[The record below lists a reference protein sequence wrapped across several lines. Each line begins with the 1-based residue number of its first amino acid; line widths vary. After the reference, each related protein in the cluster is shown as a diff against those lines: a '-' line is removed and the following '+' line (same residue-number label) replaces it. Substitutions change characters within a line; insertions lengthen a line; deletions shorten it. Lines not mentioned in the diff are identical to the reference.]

1 MPRSCMIMA
10 DVAQAHDGSLGT
22 AHAFID
28 AVAKTGAD
36 AIKFQMHIADA
47 ESTTREPWRVKF
59 SPQDDTRFE
68 YWKRMEFTEEQWQG
82 LRDHTVE
89 KGLKF
94 LCSPFSLEAVDALT
108 RIGVD
113 AWKIAS
119 GEIDNKPMLEAMAL
133 TGLPFILSTGM
144 SGVEEIDTA
153 VAMIKAL
160 DVPLTL
166 LQCTTEYPC
175 PAENTGLNVLPWMR
189 DRYDVPV
196 GLSDHSGKIWA
207 GLAAAA
213 QGAQMIEVHITL
225 SRDMFG
231 PDVAASLTPEELA
244 QLAEGVDFIEA
255 AMANPIDKDKMAA
268 SKADLRR
275 MFGKSIVAARNI
287 TAGTVLE
294 ADDLSLKK
302 PGNGFPPARLD
313 DILGRRLLK
322 DISTNQQLS
331 EDDLES

>member
-1 MPRSCMIMA
+1 MIMA

>member
-28 AVAKTGAD
+28 AVAATGAD

-47 ESTTREPWRVKF
+47 ESTTAEPWRVKF

-82 LRDHTVE
+82 LHDHTIE

-94 LCSPFSLEAVDALT
+94 LCSPFSLEAVEALT

-119 GEIDNKPMLEAMAL
+119 GEVDNKPLLEAMARN
-133 TGLPFILSTGM
+133 GLPFILSTGM
-144 SGVEEIDTA
+144 SSVQEIDSS
-153 VAMIKAL
+153 VNMIKAL

-175 PAENTGLNVLPWMR
+175 PAEKTGLNVIPWMR
-189 DRYDVPV
+189 QRYDVPV

-213 QGAQMIEVHITL
+213 QGAQMLEVHITL

-231 PDVAASLTPEELA
+231 PDVSASLTPAELA

-255 AMANPIDKDKMAA
+255 AMAHPIDKNEIAA
-268 SKADLRR
+268 EKADLRR
-275 MFGKSIVAARNI
+275 MFGKSIVAAHDI
-287 TAGTVLE
+287 TAGSVLE
-294 ADDLSLKK
+294 SGDLTLKK
-302 PGNGFPPARLD
+302 PGNGLPPVRLD
-313 DILGRRLLK
+313 DVLGRRLRNN
-322 DISTNQQLS
+322 ITTNQQLS